1 MEFEW
6 DLVKSNSC
14 QVSRNFDFAY
24 VTAVFIDPA
33 LLIEHDQRWDYGE
46 ERFRALGLIDG
57 KVLWWSSQIDL
68 EPLGLF
74 RLGELIVGRSNCMK
88 KIIRVSVDLNNPSSF
103 PKGYVNKKLLD
114 ATSERLIKLHER
126 QDDLEAM
133 QDAAKYAK
141 GVRERIGLSQLEF
154 SNRIE
159 VSLETIRNWEQGKR
173 SPTGAAKALLKILDR
188 APEIALLALST

>member
-1 MEFEW
+1 
-6 DLVKSNSC
+6 
-14 QVSRNFDFAY
+14 
-24 VTAVFIDPA
+24 
-33 LLIEHDQRWDYGE
+33 
-46 ERFRALGLIDG
+46 
-57 KVLWWSSQIDL
+57 
-68 EPLGLF
+68 
-74 RLGELIVGRSNCMK
+74 MK
-88 KIIRVSVDLNNPSSF
+88 KTIRVSVDLNNLRSF
-103 PKGYVNKKLLD
+103 PRGHVNKKLLD
-114 ATSERLIKLHER
+114 ATSEHLIKLHER

-188 APEIALLALST
+188 APEIALLVLGN